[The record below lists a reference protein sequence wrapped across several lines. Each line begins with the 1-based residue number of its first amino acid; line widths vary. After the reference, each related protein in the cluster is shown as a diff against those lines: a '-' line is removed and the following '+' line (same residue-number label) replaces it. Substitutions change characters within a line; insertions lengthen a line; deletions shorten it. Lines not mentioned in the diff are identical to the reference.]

1 MRISDWSS
9 DVCSSDLEGGVQGCS
24 SLDASALAS
33 LDDGSLNNRIQLR
46 FLKTNQTA
54 NALLVSGGG
63 AGASVYSPPASFP
76 VDSIG
81 KLAVGYSSAAHTLA
95 YNGSAYVSGTTSP
108 LPVGINRLYIGLGYG
123 VPWINGHVRRIRY
136 YPRRLPDSVLQAL
149 TA

>member
-33 LDDGSLNNRIQLR
+33 LDDGPPNNRLQLR

-76 VDSIG
+76 VASIG
-81 KLAVGYSSAAHTLA
+81 KLALGYSSAAHTLA
-95 YNGSAYVSGTTSP
+95 YNARPYVPATTSP
-108 LPVGINRLYIGLGYG
+108 SPAGINRLHTGLATR
-123 VPWINGHVRRIRY
+123 VPWPH
-136 YPRRLPDSVLQAL
+136 PPSPP
-149 TA
+149 